1 MANIRSFWP
10 KGATE
15 AEFGVSA
22 ALLSFSVAFIIYN
35 NRVPDQI
42 SISKD
47 NQALSNDDS
56 KMEKIED
63 KKGDFK
69 KDGSLELQDIM
80 SIYHV
85 LIRLYQVTAMT
96 YLLDLGLIG
105 YRVYAVNTPAP
116 FSLITAKVIA
126 WIAFTSNWINIR
138 CDENSD
144 GLRSRLAANVFGWVA
159 FVGSSILA
167 MSFFTDCWGL
177 IVSGVLFENNSKTGL
192 WRILVGTKDLSS
204 QIQTGVFLTRYILLV
219 ITSLISVMQING
231 VFTTDDLKVAKT
243 IFKNPLIFG
252 KPSVEPNISQSQ
264 MERLK
269 ELDEEEKAESEAF
282 KGFWPKTKLAILLS
296 YPWGEK
302 RLQFLIFVKAI
313 MMVVDRAINLLVPMQ
328 TGRILHNLT
337 QNGNGAP
344 RISEFD
350 AWSIAIYVL
359 YSYLQR
365 SSSIL
370 SIVQRL
376 IWEPVDE
383 YSQTSISLRFFE
395 HVHGLSMQF
404 HLDRKSGELMQ
415 IMNRG
420 VGAMQ
425 SVSTTVLFRLLPT
438 IADVIIAIVYFWVS
452 WGWKFGAIV
461 TFNSTLY
468 LITSV
473 YTSKKRSRFYRE
485 WIEIDDGSYDKA
497 VDSLVNFETVKYFT
511 AESFEVER
519 YKKGLEKSRGKSF
532 EISIAYELLDM
543 LESAVWTMN
552 SLIGCMLCAYEISKG
567 ERNIGSFMS
576 FIVYTRQLESPV
588 DNMAWFFKSLR
599 RDFVSM
605 EKILQLLEQEPT
617 VKDIP
622 SAEPLVVTDGEIVF
636 DKVCFQYDENKKGL
650 KNISFKAPKGKTV
663 AIVGPTGSGKSTILR
678 LAFRFW
684 DPSSGRILI
693 DGQDIAEK
701 TQKSVREQI
710 GVVPQDAVLFD
721 DTISY
726 NIQYGHVSASKED
739 VIKAAEAAQ
748 IHESILKF
756 KDGYDTTVGERGA
769 KLSGGEKQRIAL
781 ARTIIKNP
789 PIVLLDEATS
799 ALDSATESQI
809 QSALTNMTENR
820 TTLVIAH
827 RLSTIMNADLILCI
841 KDGEIVERGTHAE
854 LIQKALSDGGEGEY
868 YKMWKIQLGESAKP
882 RTPTIITKDTPAS
895 GDLDDKKSDNNSD
908 FTTV

>member
-1 MANIRSFWP
+1 MANIGSFWP

-22 ALLSFSVAFIIYN
+22 VLLSFSVAFVIYN

-47 NQALSNDDS
+47 NQTLSNDYS

-138 CDENSD
+138 YDENSD

-204 QIQTGVFLTRYILLV
+204 QIQTG
-219 ITSLISVMQING
+219 ING

-252 KPSVEPNISQSQ
+252 KPSLEPKVSQSQ

-313 MMVVDRAINLLVPMQ
+313 MMVIDRAINLLVPMQ

-337 QNGNGAP
+337 QNGNEAP

-543 LESAVWTMN
+543 LESAVD
-552 SLIGCMLCAYEISKG
+552 S
-567 ERNIGSFMS
+567 
-576 FIVYTRQLESPV
+576 
-588 DNMAWFFKSLR
+588 MAWFFKSLR

-726 NIQYGHVSASKED
+726 NIQYGYVSASKED

-809 QSALTNMTENR
+809 QSALAKMTENR

-854 LIQKALSDGGEGEY
+854 LIQKALSNGGEGEY

-882 RTPTIITKDTPAS
+882 RTPTITTKDTPAS
-895 GDLDDKKSDNNSD
+895 GELDDKESDNNSNS
-908 FTTV
+908 TTV